1 MRGDLTYLTEIAHEW
16 TNNLTVWSSKTLSLN
31 LGLDIP
37 IKLPPGVK
45 TIMFLAAPENPPG
58 LFLFTL
64 FDETPDGTST
74 DRNIFNEYT
83 VVMARYLRESLAKV
97 IPNEIPYIVP
107 WAFQHQQFSK
117 EAIQKA
123 DEENWSDDLSSGG
136 PRNARQY
143 WDKGPT
149 ELSPKQCEDV
159 KEGMF
164 LLHSL
169 SKVPSCMQP
178 AREGGRAAKTAY
190 IMEPDL
196 TDAVLNII
204 EGLLNSDR
212 PCEDKIT
219 CNLHDPRVQCA
230 VVEAARRL
238 AFQMQVS
245 VITSDDSITDIV
257 T

>member
-1 MRGDLTYLTEIAHEW
+1 MLC
-16 TNNLTVWSSKTLSLN
+16 LN

-37 IKLPPGVK
+37 IKLPSGVK
-45 TIMFLAAPENPPG
+45 TIMFIAAPENPPG
-58 LFLFTL
+58 LFLFTV

-74 DRNIFNEYT
+74 DRNIFYEYT
-83 VVMARYLRESLAKV
+83 VIMARHLRETLAKV
-97 IPNEIPYIVP
+97 IRDEIPYIVP
-107 WAFQHQQFSK
+107 WAFQHLQFSK

-123 DEENWSDDLSSGG
+123 VEETWNDDLSSGG

-149 ELSPKQCEDV
+149 ELSPKQCVDV

-169 SKVPSCMQP
+169 SKFPSCMQL
-178 AREGGRAAKTAY
+178 ARGGERSAKTAY

-204 EGLLNSDR
+204 EGLLNSGR

-219 CNLHDPRVQCA
+219 CDLHNPRVQCA

-245 VITSDDSITDIV
+245 IITKDYFIIDIV